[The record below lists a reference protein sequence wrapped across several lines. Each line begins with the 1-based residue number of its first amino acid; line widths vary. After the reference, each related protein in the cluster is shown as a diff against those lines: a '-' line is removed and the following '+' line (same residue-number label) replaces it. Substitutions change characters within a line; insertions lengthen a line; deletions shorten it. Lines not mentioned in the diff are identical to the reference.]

1 MYQNQNTVN
10 KLYDA
15 KMTRRYESK
24 INNGSLEIAEDPEV
38 TNLRFLEKFDIST
51 LNLYISNEM
60 SVKLRSN
67 SLKKLTVFNSSD
79 QDEEKQQRL
88 NMNVDDLELENLEVL
103 MLEQNYLENDQL
115 YNLAKFKKLHTLI
128 VSLNYVDLTNIHS
141 VTSLTSLTM
150 QECGFQNIDQIGL
163 LTNLEYLDV
172 SANQLLNI
180 DQIYLLVNLK
190 ELYISQNW
198 GLNIDP
204 LKHLHGLTHLA
215 INKCDIT
222 QLSALKPLINLQ
234 YLNLSYNDKIIITEL
249 QYLKNIISLDLTC
262 CELVSV
268 YVLRPLVNIEYLDI
282 SRNTI
287 VYIDA
292 HLNEMKKLEQLKA
305 EWNRISDFSSI
316 EKHNNYN
323 NFDQNVDRCFDITY
337 QQIPSQEE
345 LFNANKQRCLESPN
359 IKLKEIQINC
369 RTFKTSFTNF
379 KNQINTN
386 MNSYNHIQFTSSV
399 AHLFEKLTQVIS
411 Q

>member
-1 MYQNQNTVN
+1 MHQNQNTLN
-10 KLYDA
+10 KIYDA

-51 LNLYISNEM
+51 LNLYLSNGM
-60 SVKLRSN
+60 IVKLRSN
-67 SLKKLTVFNSSD
+67 SLKVLTVYNFRD
-79 QDEEKQQRL
+79 EDEEKQQGQ
-88 NMNVDDLELENLEVL
+88 NMYVDNLELENLEVL

-115 YNLAKFKKLHTLI
+115 YNLTKFKKLHTLD
-128 VSLNYVDLTNIHS
+128 VSLNYVDLTHIYS
-141 VTSLTSLTM
+141 VPSLTSLTM
-150 QECGFQNIDQIGL
+150 QECGFQNIDQIGV

-180 DQIYLLVNLK
+180 DQICLLVNLK

-198 GLNIDP
+198 GLDIAP

-234 YLNLSYNDKIIITEL
+234 YLNLSHNSEIIITEL
-249 QYLKNIISLDLTC
+249 QYLINIISLDLTC
-262 CELVSV
+262 CELVSI

-287 VYIDA
+287 VYLDA
-292 HLNEMKKLEQLKA
+292 NLNEMKKLKQFRVEQ
-305 EWNRISDFSSI
+305 NRISDFSSI
-316 EKHNNYN
+316 ENL
-323 NFDQNVDRCFDITY
+323 NVDRCFDITN
-337 QQIPSQEE
+337 QEIPSQEE
-345 LFNANKQRCLESPN
+345 LFNANKQRCLECPN
-359 IKLKEIQINC
+359 IQLKEIQGQHQ
-369 RTFKTSFTNF
+369 FLKTSFNNF
-379 KNQINTN
+379 KKQINTL
-386 MNSYNHIQFTSSV
+386 MNSYNHIQFTSSM